1 MHQYLG
7 IIHCQVINA
16 LINIFHTALL
26 LELLGAVF
34 LIPELLTKLTMPQ
47 WARFKLCSSM
57 FMFSTHPC
65 THSPNI
71 YKDTDTPILFLSYV
85 YLFTNMNLDAIQV
98 QCSAWDCFA
107 GPSLSRPAVATQ
119 TCGYCRIRLLLDGSR
134 IRCFTLPTFS
144 LLSYL
149 PTYPPTYLPTY
160 LPIYLPTLG
169 HIDN

>member
-7 IIHCQVINA
+7 SIHCQVFNA

-71 YKDTDTPILFLSYV
+71 YKDTYTPILFLSYM

-98 QCSAWDCFA
+98 QCSGWDCFA
-107 GPSLSRPAVATQ
+107 GQSLSRPAVATQ
-119 TCGYCRIRLLLDGSR
+119 TCGYCRFQLLTGVHCTADHGSGASPKNIFTFYQLFEGLDDGGS
-134 IRCFTLPTFS
+134 T
-144 LLSYL
+144 SY
-149 PTYPPTYLPTY
+149 
-160 LPIYLPTLG
+160 
-169 HIDN
+169 

>member
-107 GPSLSRPAVATQ
+107 GPSLSRPAVATR
-119 TCGYCRIRLLLDGSR
+119 TCVWLLSDPTIDRSVLYSGSGIRCLTQKYIFTFYLLFEELDDDGS
-134 IRCFTLPTFS
+134 T
-144 LLSYL
+144 SY
-149 PTYPPTYLPTY
+149 
-160 LPIYLPTLG
+160 
-169 HIDN
+169 

>member
-7 IIHCQVINA
+7 SIHCQVFNA

-57 FMFSTHPC
+57 FMFSAHPC

-71 YKDTDTPILFLSYV
+71 YKDTDTPILFSNFMCICSQTWIWMQSKCSAVVETVLQGKAYRALLWPLRRVAIVGSNYWQECIV
-85 YLFTNMNLDAIQV
+85 QRIMDQVPHPKIFLLFTNFLKD
-98 QCSAWDCFA
+98 
-107 GPSLSRPAVATQ
+107 
-119 TCGYCRIRLLLDGSR
+119 
-134 IRCFTLPTFS
+134 
-144 LLSYL
+144 
-149 PTYPPTYLPTY
+149 
-160 LPIYLPTLG
+160 
-169 HIDN
+169 